1 MNNSGF
7 LSTTGILAFLSV
19 LAVNGVPFGTGPLEI
34 FSLIVFFAGL
44 IAVLIIGLFLK
55 NDKLFM
61 LSAIIYFVVSVA
73 LIMAVEVTCKDFIL
87 AGIGFFPGF
96 CLSIAGIIRTRK
108 TCRSAGCYVING
120 IALAVA
126 LISLVFAVIT
136 GNMIIVP

>member
-61 LSAIIYFVVSVA
+61 LSDIIYFVVSVA
-73 LIMAVEVTCKDFIL
+73 LIMAVEVTRKDFIL
-87 AGIGFFPGF
+87 AGIGFFEDLQIRRLLRNKRHCARGF
-96 CLSIAGIIRTRK
+96 RAQS
-108 TCRSAGCYVING
+108 
-120 IALAVA
+120 
-126 LISLVFAVIT
+126 
-136 GNMIIVP
+136 

>member
-44 IAVLIIGLFLK
+44 IAVLIIGLFFM

-61 LSAIIYFVVSVA
+61 LSALLYFVVSVA

-120 IALAVA
+120 IALAASV
-126 LISLVFAVIT
+126 LSLSFAVLT

>member
-73 LIMAVEVTCKDFIL
+73 LIMAVEVTRKDFIL

-96 CLSIAGIIRTRK
+96 CLSIAGIIRT
-108 TCRSAGCYVING
+108 VING
-120 IALAVA
+120 IALAASV
-126 LISLVFAVIT
+126 LSLSFAVLT